1 MSQLI
6 RFECPQCHKTFSTE
20 PKQAGRSMKCPGCSR
35 FVKVPAFAGDTLDT
49 KDVLLKRDASANT
62 TPTNAKAVPSAKN
75 AARGEPIREPET
87 ESFETDFASAIE
99 SESDWALDLAT
110 LPKKKKPKTAER
122 ERVRTRSSERNTG
135 RVFENYVTV
144 TYLRVLWK
152 IAIFVSV
159 IAWLVFVGGQV
170 VVLSE
175 QLNGELNAELDLARA
190 VGGALGAIVAFTFID
205 VLCLLLVRISLETVA
220 VFFDIAEDM
229 RRLADSNE
237 NA

>member
-159 IAWLVFVGGQV
+159 IAWLVYVGGQV
-170 VVLSE
+170 NDSVVLSK
-175 QLNGELNAELDLARA
+175 QLNGELNGEPDFARA
-190 VGGALGAIVAFTFID
+190 VGLAVAFTFID
-205 VLCLLLVRISLETVA
+205 VLSLLLVRISLETVA